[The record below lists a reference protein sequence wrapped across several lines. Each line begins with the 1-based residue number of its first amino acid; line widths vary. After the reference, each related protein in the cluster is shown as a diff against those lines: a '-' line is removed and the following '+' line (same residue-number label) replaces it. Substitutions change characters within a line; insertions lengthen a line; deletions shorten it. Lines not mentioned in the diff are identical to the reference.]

1 MISHDLE
8 ALLNGFAKLP
18 AHEDRPLTFM
28 EIAGYPH
35 YENVCSN
42 ILAYFLDPEQKHG
55 LCTLILDA
63 LMGVGESG
71 PSNESMGSNLSVERE
86 VYTDAGNRIDIF
98 IESDTHAILIENK
111 IFAGVQNPL
120 ADYADYLELLPPP
133 GRTKRKFILT
143 LSPTNEGKG
152 YGFENLTYATFV
164 ERIRSRLGHHVSRAD
179 TRYLTLLLDFLNTL
193 ENLQEGTRM
202 NQRFV
207 ALLAERKREVESLL
221 SEMKGFTYE
230 LRRKVQQLRGLIH
243 VDKHNNVH
251 QRLYRERWGLF
262 DDLVH
267 KITVSDD
274 LTVVVDT
281 FIDPSG
287 WYIDFWASKDDHS
300 RLRDFLEHLEIPFKP
315 GLEPG
320 DFDYRDPS
328 GLDTFPFNE
337 NLDRIREVVQDLV
350 DKLATGSAEPPKP

>member
-1 MISHDLE
+1 M
-8 ALLNGFAKLP
+8 AKV
-18 AHEDRPLTFM
+18 E
-28 EIAGYPH
+28 H

-42 ILAYFLDPEQKHG
+42 TLAYFLDPQQQHG
-55 LCTLILDA
+55 LGTLVLDA
-63 LMGVGESG
+63 LMEVGESDT
-71 PSNESMGSNLSVERE
+71 SNESLGGNLLVQRE
-86 VYTDAGNRIDIF
+86 VYTDAGNRIDIL

-120 ADYADYLELLPPP
+120 ADYANYFDR
-133 GRTKRKFILT
+133 RTPQDGAKCKFLLT
-143 LSPTNEGKG
+143 LFPTDEGKR

-164 ERIRSRLGHHVSRAD
+164 DRIRSRLGHHVSKAD

-202 NQRFV
+202 NQGFV
-207 ALLAERKREVESLL
+207 NLLAERKGEVESLL
-221 SEMKGFTYE
+221 SEMKDFTYE
-230 LRRKVQQLRGLIH
+230 LRRRVQLLRGLIH
-243 VDKHNNVH
+243 VDKHKNVH

-262 DDLVH
+262 DDLAH
-267 KITVSDD
+267 DIIISDD

-281 FIDPSG
+281 FIDASG
-287 WYIDFWASKDDHS
+287 WYIDFWASKDDAS
-300 RLRDFLEHLEIPFKP
+300 RLSDLLVHLDIPFKA
-315 GLEPG
+315 GSEPG

-350 DKLATGSAEPPKP
+350 DRLATSSA